1 MAMRRL
7 IAAIISLAA
16 LAGCDPAQH
25 PFEDDRPPADSA
37 ILQVKDSVGIV
48 VAPVQGAPGAT
59 GNGLS
64 EALASAFRDLE
75 IPATTA
81 IGNRHSYQLAG
92 VASADTGAGGSER
105 VAIHWSLRDSDGK
118 PVGTDDEVETIRA
131 AAWAGG
137 KPEDFA
143 DLAKAEAKKLST
155 LIVEAPP
162 VETPVQAHTLHVASV
177 DGAPGDGSHA
187 LPSALAYLLKR
198 RGLPLT
204 DDAHDPNAVTIA
216 GQVTMSAPQPG
227 KQHVKIVWHVL
238 KSDGTDIGQI
248 AQENDVPQG
257 SLDGKWGETAMAVA
271 MAGFDDILRVVA
283 AASTG

>member
-1 MAMRRL
+1 MRRL
-7 IAAIISLAA
+7 IAIIVSTAA

-25 PFEDDRPPADSA
+25 PFEDDRPAVDSA

-48 VAPVQGAPGAT
+48 VAPVQGAPGTTAS
-59 GNGLS
+59 GLS

-75 IPATTA
+75 IPATTN
-81 IGNRHSYQLAG
+81 IGNRHSYQLSG
-92 VASADTGAGGSER
+92 VASADAGPGGGQR

-118 PVGTDDEVETIRA
+118 PIGTDDEVEA
-131 AAWAGG
+131 VPSAAWAGG

-143 DLAKAEAKKLST
+143 DLARAEAKKLSA

-162 VETPVQAHTLHVASV
+162 VEQPVQTHLLHVAAV
-177 DGAPGDGSHA
+177 EGAPGDGARA
-187 LPSALAYLLKR
+187 LPSALVYLLKR
-198 RGLPLT
+198 RGLPVT
-204 DDAHDPNAVTIA
+204 DDTHDSNAVTIA

-238 KSDGTDIGQI
+238 KGDGTDIGQI

-283 AASTG
+283 AASAG